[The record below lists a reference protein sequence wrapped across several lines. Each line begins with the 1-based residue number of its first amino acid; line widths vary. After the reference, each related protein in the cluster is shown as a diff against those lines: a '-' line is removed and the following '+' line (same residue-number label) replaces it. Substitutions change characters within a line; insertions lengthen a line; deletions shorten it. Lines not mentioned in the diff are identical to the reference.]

1 MTGRHSVRANYELTV
16 LNIRHQTAKQRICL
30 AVFIMCGK
38 IAAHFRGKERK
49 GTKKPPPRVGE
60 EVI

>member
-1 MTGRHSVRANYELTV
+1 M
-16 LNIRHQTAKQRICL
+16 